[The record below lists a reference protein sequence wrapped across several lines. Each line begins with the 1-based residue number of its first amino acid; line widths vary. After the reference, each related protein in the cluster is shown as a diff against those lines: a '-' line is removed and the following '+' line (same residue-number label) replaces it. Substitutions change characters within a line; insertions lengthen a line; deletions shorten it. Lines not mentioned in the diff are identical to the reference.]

1 MRQLTSMQRIVR
13 DFLIYRAR
21 RRSTVTYGELGGDVG
36 RPARGPWATDFDA
49 IRKAETE
56 AGRPD
61 PTWLVVSETTGLPR
75 MYMGTRLDPR
85 DDERVNLY
93 RNDRERVYEFWA
105 KTAPGSGALSTGSA
119 ELEPA
124 VDIAMETGRRPC
136 SAATDRQEREDQD
149 FIDAVSDWDWN
160 DE

>member
-75 MYMGTRLDPR
+75 TYMGTRLDPK
-85 DDERVNLY
+85 DEERIGLY
-93 RNDRERVYEFWA
+93 RNDCERIYEFWA
-105 KTAPGSGALSTGSA
+105 GRARSIGSE
-119 ELEPA
+119 ELQPA

-136 SAATDRQEREDQD
+136 SAAADRQEREDQD